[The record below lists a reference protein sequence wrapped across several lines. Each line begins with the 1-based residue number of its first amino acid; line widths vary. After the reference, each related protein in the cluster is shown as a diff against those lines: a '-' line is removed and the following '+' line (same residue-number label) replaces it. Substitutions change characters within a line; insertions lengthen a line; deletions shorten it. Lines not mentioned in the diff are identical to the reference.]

1 MEFLSIAHS
10 DVGIKK
16 NTNQDSVL
24 IKEASTDYGKILLA
38 VVCDGMGGLA
48 KGEVASAALI
58 KTFSSWFE
66 ETFPDILYNRRDEND
81 QIDRLELENEM
92 NRLAIEVN
100 KKIAAHG
107 QQFHVSM
114 GTTIALL
121 LMAEGKY
128 YTMNVGDSRVYKLD
142 QSQISQLTKDQTF
155 VQRELDQGRMT
166 PEEARNHPQRNV
178 LLQCVGASEVIIPE
192 FTCGKYKEDE
202 IYMVCSDGFRHVI
215 SEEEFFKLMAPEKLH
230 TEKEMRDA
238 AIYCTEL
245 NKSRM
250 EKDNISVILVRT
262 C

>member
-1 MEFLSIAHS
+1 MGFLSIVHS

-24 IKEASTDYGKILLA
+24 IKEASTDYGDVMFV

-58 KTFSSWFE
+58 RAFSDWFE
-66 ETFPDILYNRRDEND
+66 NEFPDILYNRRTEDGINR
-81 QIDRLELENEM
+81 IELENEL
-92 NRLAIEVN
+92 NALVIDVN
-100 KKIAAHG
+100 HRIAEHG
-107 QQFHVSM
+107 KQFHVAM
-114 GTTIALL
+114 GTTAALL

-128 YTMNVGDSRVYKLD
+128 YTMNVGDSRVYRINGGNLL
-142 QSQISQLTKDQTF
+142 QLTKDQTF
-155 VQRELDQGRMT
+155 VQKEIDQGRMT

-178 LLQCVGASEVIIPE
+178 LLQCVGASEVIIPDFSSGE
-192 FTCGKYKEDE
+192 YGKDE

-215 SEEEFFKLMAPEKLH
+215 TEVEFIKLMNPDKLN

-245 NKSRM
+245 NKSRQ
-250 EKDNISVILVRT
+250 EKDNISVALVRT

>member
-1 MEFLSIAHS
+1 MGFLSIVHS

-24 IKEASTDYGKILLA
+24 IKEASTDYGDVMLA

-58 KTFSSWFE
+58 RAFSGWFE
-66 ETFPDILYNRRDEND
+66 NVFPDILYNRRTEDGIN
-81 QIDRLELENEM
+81 RLELENEL
-92 NRLAIEVN
+92 NLLAIDVN
-100 KKIAAHG
+100 HRIAEHG
-107 QQFHVSM
+107 KQFHVAM
-114 GTTIALL
+114 GTTVALL
-121 LMAEGKY
+121 LMAEGRY

-142 QSQISQLTKDQTF
+142 GTGLLQLTKDQTF
-155 VQRELDQGRMT
+155 VQKEIDQGRMT
-166 PEEARNHPQRNV
+166 PEEAKVHPQRNV

-192 FTCGKYKEDE
+192 FTCGEYRKNE

-215 SEEEFFKLMAPEKLH
+215 TDEEFCKLMDPSKLG
-230 TEKEMRDA
+230 TEKEMSDA

-250 EKDNISVILVRT
+250 EKDNISVALVRT